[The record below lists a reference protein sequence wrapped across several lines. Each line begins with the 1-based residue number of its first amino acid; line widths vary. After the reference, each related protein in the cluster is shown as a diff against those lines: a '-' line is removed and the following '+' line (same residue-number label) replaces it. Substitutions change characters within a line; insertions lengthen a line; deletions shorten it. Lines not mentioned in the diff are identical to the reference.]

1 MCLYGEWSSPWT
13 LQLLID
19 HSPMDDDADADAL
32 RDAD

>member
-19 HSPMDDDADADAL
+19 YSPMDDDADAL